1 MSVSSGIS
9 GPRTRIVVTIGPACD
24 TAGQIRRLV
33 EAGAGVLRLNLSHG
47 SLEQHQATMI
57 TIRQVESECGV
68 PIAVMADLPGPKI
81 RLAGLVPERVETG
94 TELTIV
100 GPQDPRGDEPHE
112 PHEPDEAGVLSI
124 DVRGVLSAVEVGH
137 RILIDD
143 GNIRLLAIAVDGTG
157 DRARVRC
164 VVTSGGG
171 LRARNGVNVPDSDPD
186 LPAVTDRDLELAHAM
201 TKSGVDFLAVSFC
214 RDGDDLRRLRAEVA
228 GDVDPEGFA
237 PGIVA
242 KVERPAAVA
251 NLTDVVAASDAVLVA
266 RGDLGVEMDI
276 AEVPVV
282 QKRIV
287 AAAISAGRPV
297 IVATQMLQSMIE
309 AVSPT
314 RAEATDVAN
323 AILDGADALMLS
335 GETAIGRHP
344 SLTVEMLQRIAVST
358 EAWMDEQEAPET
370 TPRTLVEMVDPW
382 MPAIAQG
389 ARRIAAD
396 LGAVAVLAWSP
407 DEHTGCL
414 LSRER
419 FRVPIIIFTDDVRVA
434 RRMRLFRGV
443 RPVVTTSITTREEF
457 LETAASVAMADGVAR
472 TGDACVFVHGSG
484 RNQERPTDAIGVV
497 RIGLRIEDEPRGS
510 M

>member
-1 MSVSSGIS
+1 MNRSMSRNVPKG

-24 TAGQIRRLV
+24 SAAQIHQLI
-33 EAGAGVLRLNLSHG
+33 EAGAGVLRLNMSHG
-47 SLEQHQATMI
+47 SLETHQKTVA

-68 PIAVMADLPGPKI
+68 PIAIMADLPGPKI
-81 RLAGLVPERVETG
+81 RLAGAVPERVETG
-94 TELTIV
+94 AEVTIV
-100 GPQDPRGDEPHE
+100 GPDELISNAH
-112 PHEPDEAGVLSI
+112 PDALRI
-124 DVRGVLSAVEVGH
+124 DVRGVLSAVKVGH

-143 GNIRLLAIAVDGTG
+143 GNIRLLVIAIEGAG
-157 DRARVRC
+157 DQTRVRG

-186 LPAVTDRDLELAHAM
+186 LPAVTDRDLELSHTM
-201 TKSGVDFLAVSFC
+201 TKAGVDFLAVSFC
-214 RDGDDLRRLRAEVA
+214 RDGDDLRRLRSKVIDDIEPD
-228 GDVDPEGFA
+228 GIP

-287 AAAISAGRPV
+287 SAAVSAGRPV

-309 AVSPT
+309 AASPT

-323 AILDGADALMLS
+323 AILDGTDALMLS

-344 SLTVEMLQRIAVST
+344 PLAVEMLQRIAVST
-358 EAWMDEQEAPET
+358 EAWMDEREAPELT
-370 TPRTLVEMVDPW
+370 ARTLVEIADPW
-382 MPAIAQG
+382 MPAIARG

-396 LGAVAVLAWSP
+396 LGAVAVLAWSR
-407 DEHTGCL
+407 DEHTACL

-419 FRVPIIIFTDDVRVA
+419 FKVPIIMFTDDIRLA
-434 RRMRLFRGV
+434 RRMRLLRGV
-443 RPVVTTSITTREEF
+443 RPVVTSTITTRAEF
-457 LETAASVAMADGVAR
+457 LRTAAGIAVADGVAR
-472 TGDACVFVHGSG
+472 IGEACVFVHGSG
-484 RNQERPTDAIGVV
+484 RNSERPTDAIGVL
-497 RIGLRIEDEPRGS
+497 RIGDESERLS
-510 M
+510 

>member
-1 MSVSSGIS
+1 
-9 GPRTRIVVTIGPACD
+9 
-24 TAGQIRRLV
+24 
-33 EAGAGVLRLNLSHG
+33 
-47 SLEQHQATMI
+47 
-57 TIRQVESECGV
+57 
-68 PIAVMADLPGPKI
+68 
-81 RLAGLVPERVETG
+81 
-94 TELTIV
+94 
-100 GPQDPRGDEPHE
+100 
-112 PHEPDEAGVLSI
+112 
-124 DVRGVLSAVEVGH
+124 LSAVEVGH

-143 GNIRLLAIAVDGTG
+143 GNIRLLAMAVDGTG

-228 GDVDPEGFA
+228 GDVDSDGFA

-282 QKRIV
+282 QKRII
-287 AAAISAGRPV
+287 AAAMSAGRPV

-358 EAWMDEQEAPET
+358 EAWMDEQEEPEV

-382 MPAIAQG
+382 MPAIARG

-396 LGAVAVLAWSP
+396 LGAAAVLAWSR

-434 RRMRLFRGV
+434 RRMRLLRGV

-457 LETAASVAMADGVAR
+457 LQTAASVAMADGVAR

-484 RNQERPTDAIGVV
+484 RNQERPTDAIGVL

>member
-47 SLEQHQATMI
+47 SLEKHQATMI
-57 TIRQVESECGV
+57 TIRQVELECGV

-81 RLAGLVPERVETG
+81 RLTGTVPERVETG
-94 TELTIV
+94 VELTMV
-100 GPQDPRGDEPHE
+100 GPQDPYGDESDE
-112 PHEPDEAGVLSI
+112 PAEPGVLSI

-358 EAWMDEQEAPET
+358 EAWMDEQEEPEA

-382 MPAIAQG
+382 MPAIARG

-434 RRMRLFRGV
+434 RRMRLLRGV

-457 LETAASVAMADGVAR
+457 LQTAASVAMADGVAR

-484 RNQERPTDAIGVV
+484 RNQERPTDAIGVL